1 MSSNKSLKHLAS
13 RLELSESFIKNLAK
27 GGKVKK
33 SNFIVLNT
41 ANCLRKIAEFSGYKN
56 ADNARKAIEKT
67 LRNLFLSAEKFSQR
81 IEKYIPKYGKHKQ
94 QILIKAVAALK
105 SGNFGEY
112 NKLISTNKDLS
123 GYKRKFL
130 KRCNTK
136 LIEKFRSQSKQNNN
150 TARQILLSVGTP
162 NGSKIIV
169 PEQKIQ
175 EEIEKRMK
183 RYGAVSS
190 LFWSAAKQLNPNIK
204 PKGLSKEKRK
214 KHKLKDGSTFK
225 TKILKDGA
233 EATVKHLAEV
243 VNPHFRK
250 KLKQVIDAQEKFWAK
265 VTENEIVAADVL
277 NKLLNDA

>member
-1 MSSNKSLKHLAS
+1 MSSNKSLKHLAN
-13 RLELSESFIKNLAK
+13 RLELSENFIKNLAK

-56 ADNARKAIEKT
+56 SENARTAIERT
-67 LRNLFLSAEKFSQR
+67 LRNLFISAEKYAER
-81 IEKYIPKYGKHKQ
+81 IEKYIPKYGKQKQ
-94 QILIKAVAALK
+94 EILIKAVTALK

-130 KRCNTK
+130 KRCNVK
-136 LIEKFRSQSKQNNN
+136 LIEKFRMQSKQNNS
-150 TARQILLSVGTP
+150 TAKQILLSVGSP
-162 NGSKIIV
+162 NGSKIVV

-175 EEIEKRMK
+175 QEVEKRLK

-204 PKGLSKEKRK
+204 PKGLSKEKRR
-214 KHKLKDGSTFK
+214 KHKLKDGSSFK

-243 VNPHFRK
+243 VNPQYRK
-250 KLKQVIDAQEKFWAK
+250 KLKQLIQKQEKFWAS